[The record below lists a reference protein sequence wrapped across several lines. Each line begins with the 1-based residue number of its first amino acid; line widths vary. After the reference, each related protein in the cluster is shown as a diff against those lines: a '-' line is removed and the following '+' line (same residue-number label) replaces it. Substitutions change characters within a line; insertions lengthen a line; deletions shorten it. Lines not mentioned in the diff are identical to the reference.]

1 MHRSST
7 HRVLAAG
14 AAIALV
20 ALTAASSAH
29 ASSPL
34 NPQLE
39 PPGLARTMYSTDGT
53 PVARYHLEMA
63 WPAKIEVGA

>member
-1 MHRSST
+1 MHRSSA
-7 HRVLAAG
+7 RLILAA

-20 ALTAASSAH
+20 ALTAASRAH
-29 ASSPL
+29 ASSSL
-34 NPQLE
+34 NPQPE

-63 WPAKIEVGA
+63 WPAKIELGV